1 MAQEAGKKRERKH
14 KVKKGLSWFGM
25 GIFYFILYVPI
36 VIMIIYSFNEQKQNM
51 IWTGFTTQW
60 YFQLFQDQE
69 LLKIVANTLIVSVV
83 STILST
89 IIGTMA
95 AYGITRYKFK
105 GKSILMNILYIPIV
119 IPEIVMGVSLLMIFM
134 LMNFSLGL
142 VSMILAHVTFSA
154 PFVVITVRG
163 RIGDMGVIEEEASMD
178 LGANRR
184 TTFFKVTL
192 PMMMPAIISGAFM
205 AFTLSFDDL
214 VVSTFVAGAN
224 STTLPIKVQ
233 SMMKTGVTPEINAL
247 STVIFVILLT
257 LCLLGKLAGWLMKKR
272 SDKLEA
278 EALAALAVPGD
289 VE

>member
-36 VIMIIYSFNEQKQNM
+36 VIMVIYSFNEQKQNM

-60 YFQLFQDQE
+60 YFQLLQDQE

-134 LMNFSLGL
+134 LINFPLGL
-142 VSMILAHVTFSA
+142 VTMILAHVTFSA
-154 PFVVITVRG
+154 PFVAITVRG
-163 RIGDMGVIEEEASMD
+163 RIGDMGVVEEEASMD

-192 PMMMPAIISGAFM
+192 PMMMPAIVSGAFM

-214 VVSTFVAGAN
+214 VVSTFVSGAN

-247 STVIFVILLT
+247 STIIFAILIT
-257 LCLLGKLAGWLMKKR
+257 LCLLGKLVGWLMKKR

-278 EALAALAVPGD
+278 EALSALAVPGD
-289 VE
+289 AE

>member
-36 VIMIIYSFNEQKQNM
+36 VIMVIYSFNEQKQNM

-60 YFQLFQDQE
+60 YFQLLQDQE
-69 LLKIVANTLIVSVV
+69 LLKIVTNTLIVSVV

-95 AYGITRYKFK
+95 AYGITRY
-105 GKSILMNILYIPIV
+105 IPIV

-134 LMNFSLGL
+134 LINFPLGL

-163 RIGDMGVIEEEASMD
+163 RIGDMGVVEEEASMD

-214 VVSTFVAGAN
+214 VVSTFVSGAN

-247 STVIFVILLT
+247 STIIFAILIT

-289 VE
+289 AE